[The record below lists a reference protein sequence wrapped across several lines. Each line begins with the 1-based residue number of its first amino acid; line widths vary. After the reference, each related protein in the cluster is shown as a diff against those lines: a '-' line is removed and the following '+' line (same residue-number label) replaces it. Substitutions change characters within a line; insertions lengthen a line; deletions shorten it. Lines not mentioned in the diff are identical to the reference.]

1 MKKIISILLLVTCI
15 FCVTSCGDKAL
26 TPDKADNF
34 EEICAVL
41 SQDAVTY
48 RLSDEDEL
56 KQHIDFFS
64 GENHNY
70 SEDMVAMC
78 YAKMSDGYIKC
89 IKMVD
94 RTDAEYFLS
103 SYGRS
108 FAYTVQIGNVAIFGS
123 SSYIEQFKA
132 S

>member
-1 MKKIISILLLVTCI
+1 MKKIISILLLIACI
-15 FCVTSCGDKAL
+15 ICATSCGDEGL

-56 KQHIDFFS
+56 NQHIDFFS
-64 GENHNY
+64 GENHDY
-70 SEDMVAMC
+70 SEDMLAMC

-108 FAYTVQIGNVAIFGS
+108 FAYTVQIGNVAIFGT
-123 SSYIEQFKA
+123 SSYIEQFVA
-132 S
+132 Q